1 MASQR
6 GFAAA
11 RRHIGLYAYRVAALR
26 RLSLLP
32 PSPLELVEKLEQLRA
47 LENGM
52 EIRVADAVEIAGP
65 GREHCRRP
73 GAGCAA
79 AGRQE
84 THAWSRN
91 NMALPGLEFAQ
102 VQVGDVARA
111 IQLSLTPVFL
121 LNGVGVLL
129 AMLTTRLARI
139 VDRARILE
147 ERLPT
152 ASEQGAHDI
161 HAVLDTTR
169 RRARLMNR
177 AITLGTVAAL
187 LVALLVALMFA
198 AEFAPFPLG
207 AGHCADLHR
216 RDAGPVRF
224 PVVLP
229 DRSQDCH
236 RNTTLQFTE

>member
-1 MASQR
+1 
-6 GFAAA
+6 
-11 RRHIGLYAYRVAALR
+11 
-26 RLSLLP
+26 
-32 PSPLELVEKLEQLRA
+32 
-47 LENGM
+47 
-52 EIRVADAVEIAGP
+52 
-65 GREHCRRP
+65 
-73 GAGCAA
+73 
-79 AGRQE
+79 
-84 THAWSRN
+84 
-91 NMALPGLEFAQ
+91 MALPGMEFAQ

-152 ASEQGAHDI
+152 ASEQGAYDI

-198 AEFAPFPLG
+198 AEFAPFPM
-207 AGHCADLHR
+207 
-216 RDAGPVRF
+216 GPYIALIFIVAMLALFGSLWCFLIEVRIATETLRF
-224 PVVLP
+224 SS
-229 DRSQDCH
+229 RS
-236 RNTTLQFTE
+236 NS

>member
-1 MASQR
+1 
-6 GFAAA
+6 
-11 RRHIGLYAYRVAALR
+11 
-26 RLSLLP
+26 
-32 PSPLELVEKLEQLRA
+32 
-47 LENGM
+47 
-52 EIRVADAVEIAGP
+52 
-65 GREHCRRP
+65 
-73 GAGCAA
+73 
-79 AGRQE
+79 
-84 THAWSRN
+84 
-91 NMALPGLEFAQ
+91 MALPGLEFAQ

-139 VDRARILE
+139 VDRARTLE

-152 ASEQGAHDI
+152 STEQGAHDI

-198 AEFAPFPLG
+198 AEFAPF
-207 AGHCADLHR
+207 AM
-216 RDAGPVRF
+216 GPFIALIFIVAMLALFGSLWCFLIEVRIATETLRF
-224 PVVLP
+224 SS
-229 DRSQDCH
+229 RS
-236 RNTTLQFTE
+236 NS